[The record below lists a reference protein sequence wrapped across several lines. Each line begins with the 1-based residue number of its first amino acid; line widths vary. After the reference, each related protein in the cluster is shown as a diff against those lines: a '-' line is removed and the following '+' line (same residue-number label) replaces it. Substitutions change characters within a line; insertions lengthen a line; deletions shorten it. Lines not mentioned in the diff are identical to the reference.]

1 MSDCLREKSTKM
13 LTWSSKAGE
22 VMHACTSQQAG
33 TLPKQCKYKRYVKAW
48 EESRIFVQAVQE
60 ILITAVFEP

>member
-1 MSDCLREKSTKM
+1 
-13 LTWSSKAGE
+13 
-22 VMHACTSQQAG
+22 MHACTSQQGG